1 MEISPFHVYL
11 GFYMSGLIRTR
22 RNFLTLGG
30 MGLLLAGCGR
40 GAIQGNIED
49 TLYTLSDPLNRTFE
63 QLIFSPQR
71 LAPEFRADEVAPEAL
86 LINTAEDNTPE
97 IDFDQYRLTVKGL
110 VKNPLNLSLKDIR
123 ALPYKSTT
131 IRHICVE
138 GWAAIT
144 QWGGVPLVE
153 VLKKAQPTSDARYVF
168 FRSAQGFVNDQG
180 QSYGYYETWD
190 MASSI
195 HPQTLL
201 AYEKNKKPLPL
212 DNGAPIR
219 LSSPIKLG
227 YKQIKWVTEIM
238 LVATIPTQAG
248 YWVDLGYEWYGG
260 V

>member
-1 MEISPFHVYL
+1 
-11 GFYMSGLIRTR
+11 MSDLMRTR

-30 MGLLLAGCGR
+30 IGMFLTGCGR
-40 GAIQGNIED
+40 GAIQGSIEN

-63 QLIFSPQR
+63 QLIFNPTK
-71 LAPEFRADEVAPEAL
+71 LAQEFRANEVNPESL
-86 LINTAEDNTPE
+86 LINTAEDNTPTVNL
-97 IDFDQYRLTVKGL
+97 DQYRLTVKGL
-110 VKNPLNLSLKDIR
+110 VKNPLNLSLRDIR

-138 GWAAIT
+138 GWDAIT

-168 FRSAQGFVNDQG
+168 FRSADGFVNDQG
-180 QSYGYYETWD
+180 QRSGFYETWD
-190 MASSI
+190 MASCV

-201 AYEKNKKPLPL
+201 AYEKNKKPLPIE
-212 DNGAPIR
+212 NGAPIR
-219 LSSPIKLG
+219 LASPIKLG

>member
-1 MEISPFHVYL
+1 
-11 GFYMSGLIRTR
+11 MSDLIRTR
-22 RNFLTLGG
+22 RNFLTLSG
-30 MGLLLAGCGR
+30 MGMLLAGCGR
-40 GAIQGNIED
+40 GEIQGKIED
-49 TLYTLSDPLNRTFE
+49 TLYSLSDPLNRTFE
-63 QLIFSPQR
+63 QLLFSPTK
-71 LAPEFRADEVAPEAL
+71 LAQEFSPDQVNPQSL
-86 LINTAEDNTPE
+86 LINTAEDNIPTL
-97 IDFDQYRLTVKGL
+97 DFDEYRLTVKGL

-131 IRHICVE
+131 VRHICVE
-138 GWAAIT
+138 GWDAIT

-168 FRSAQGFVNDQG
+168 FRSAEGFVNEQQ

-190 MASSI
+190 MASCI

-201 AYEKNKKPLPL
+201 AYEKNKKLLPVE
-212 DNGAPIR
+212 NGAPIR

-238 LVATIPTQAG
+238 LVATIPTQTG

>member
-1 MEISPFHVYL
+1 
-11 GFYMSGLIRTR
+11 MSDLIRTR
-22 RNFLTLGG
+22 RNFLTLSG
-30 MGLLLAGCGR
+30 MGLLLAGCGQ
-40 GAIQGNIED
+40 GQIQSNIEN

-63 QLIFSPQR
+63 QLIFSPTK
-71 LAPEFRADEVAPEAL
+71 LAQEFRADAVNPESL
-86 LINTAEDNTPE
+86 LINTAEDKAPTL
-97 IDFDQYRLTVKGL
+97 DFDQYRLTVKGL
-110 VKNPLNLSLKDIR
+110 VNNPLNLSFKDIR

-138 GWAAIT
+138 GWDAIT

-153 VLKKAQPTSDARYVF
+153 VLKKAQPTSDAQYVF
-168 FRSAQGFVNDQG
+168 FRSAPGFTNDQN

-190 MASSI
+190 MASCV

-201 AYEKNKKPLPL
+201 AYEKNKKPLPIA
-212 DNGAPIR
+212 NGAPIR
-219 LSSPIKLG
+219 LASPIKLG

-238 LVATIPTQAG
+238 LVATVPTQAG